1 MNLTDKLHEIR
12 GWCELQKVLILGAT
26 GMLGSAC
33 MEIMGHNSEIELVG
47 TARSGNDRYIAF
59 DARTDFIDKLLE
71 NIKPNWIIN
80 CIGIIKPHIDEKVTT
95 SIENAIQINSEFP
108 VLLAGAAEKITA
120 RVIQIATD
128 CVYSG
133 VKGSYVESDL
143 HDATDVYGKTKS
155 LGEVPSQNVMH
166 IRASIIGPEVG
177 RSTSLL
183 EWFRNQEVDA
193 KLNGFTDHLWNG
205 VTTHAF
211 GKLCLGIVN
220 NDAFLAGPH
229 HVIPGDVV
237 SKARLLRIF
246 AEAYNRKDIV
256 ISDVISPK
264 RIDRTLGT
272 ENLSLSKELWL
283 LAGYQSPPTVEEMV
297 LEQAELLKN

>member
-1 MNLTDKLHEIR
+1 
-12 GWCELQKVLILGAT
+12 
-26 GMLGSAC
+26 
-33 MEIMGHNSEIELVG
+33 MEIMGRNSEIELVG
-47 TARSGNDRYIAF
+47 TARSENDSYIGF
-59 DARTDFIDKLLE
+59 DARTDSIDKLLE

-80 CIGIIKPHIDEKVTT
+80 CIGIIKPHIDEKVTA
-95 SIENAIQINSEFP
+95 SIENAIQVNSEFP
-108 VLLAGAAEKITA
+108 ILLAEVAEKNAA

-155 LGEVPSQNVMH
+155 LGEVPNQNVMH

-183 EWFRNQEVDA
+183 EWFKNQVIDA

-211 GKLCLGIVN
+211 GKLCLGIIN

-237 SKARLLRIF
+237 SKAELLRIF
-246 AEAYNRKDIV
+246 AKAYNRKDLV
-256 ISDVISPK
+256 ITDVVSPK

>member
-1 MNLTDKLHEIR
+1 LNLTDKLHEIK

-59 DARTDFIDKLLE
+59 DARTDSIDKLLE
-71 NIKPNWIIN
+71 SIKPNWVIN
-80 CIGIIKPHIDEKVTT
+80 CIGIIKPHIDEKVAA
-95 SIENAIQINSEFP
+95 SIENAIQVNSKFP
-108 VLLAGAAEKITA
+108 ILLAGEAEKIA
-120 RVIQIATD
+120 AKVIQIATD

-166 IRASIIGPEVG
+166 IRASIIGPEIG

-183 EWFRNQEVDA
+183 EWFRNQAIDA

-211 GKLCLGIVN
+211 GKLCLGILN
-220 NDAFLAGPH
+220 SDAFMAGPH

-237 SKARLLRIF
+237 SKAKLLRIF

-264 RIDRTLGT
+264 QIDRTLGT
-272 ENLSLSKELWL
+272 ENLGLSNELWA
-283 LAGYQSPPTVEEMV
+283 LAGYMSPPTVEEMV
-297 LEQAELLKN
+297 LEQAEMLKN

>member
-1 MNLTDKLHEIR
+1 M
-12 GWCELQKVLILGAT
+12 QKVLVLGAT

-33 MEIMGHNSEIELVG
+33 MEVIGHNSEIQLVG
-47 TARSGNDRYIAF
+47 TARSGNDRYLAF
-59 DARTDFIDKLLE
+59 DARTDSIEKLLAS
-71 NIKPNWIIN
+71 IKPNWIIN
-80 CIGIIKPHIDEKVTT
+80 CIGVIKPHIDEKVTT
-95 SIENAIQINSEFP
+95 SIENAIQVNSDFP
-108 VLLAGAAEKITA
+108 ILLAGAAEKIA
-120 RVIQIATD
+120 AKVIQIATD

-133 VKGSYVESDL
+133 AKGSYVESDL

-155 LGEVPSQNVMH
+155 LGEVPSENVMH

-183 EWFRNQEVDA
+183 EWFRNQVVDA

-220 NDAFLAGPH
+220 NDAFLAGSH

-237 SKARLLRIF
+237 SKADLLRIF
-246 AEAYNRKDIV
+246 AKAYNRTDIV
-256 ISDVISPK
+256 IADVISPK
-264 RIDRTLGT
+264 RIDRTLAT
-272 ENLSLSKELWL
+272 ENLRLSNELWA
-283 LAGYQSPPTVEEMV
+283 LAGYQVQPTVEEMV

>member
-1 MNLTDKLHEIR
+1 MNLTDKLHEIK
-12 GWCELQKVLILGAT
+12 GWCELEKVLILGAT

-59 DARTDFIDKLLE
+59 DARTDSIDKLLVS
-71 NIKPNWIIN
+71 IKPNWIIN
-80 CIGIIKPHIDEKVTT
+80 CIGIIKPHIDEKVTS
-95 SIENAIQINSEFP
+95 SIENAIQVNSKFP
-108 VLLAGAAEKITA
+108 ILLAGEAEKIA
-120 RVIQIATD
+120 AKVIQIATD

-166 IRASIIGPEVG
+166 IRASIIGPEIG

-183 EWFRNQEVDA
+183 EWFRHQAIDA
-193 KLNGFTDHLWNG
+193 RLNGFTDHLWNG

-211 GKLCLGIVN
+211 GKLCLGIVKS
-220 NDAFLAGPH
+220 DAFLAGPH

-237 SKARLLRIF
+237 SKAELLRIF
-246 AEAYNRKDIV
+246 ANAYNRKDVV

-272 ENLSLSKELWL
+272 ENLGLSNELWA
-283 LAGYQSPPTVEEMV
+283 LAGYKSPPTVEEMV
-297 LEQAELLKN
+297 LEQAEMLKN

>member
-1 MNLTDKLHEIR
+1 M
-12 GWCELQKVLILGAT
+12 QKVLILGAT

-33 MEIMGHNSEIELVG
+33 MEIMGRNSEIELVG
-47 TARSGNDRYIAF
+47 TARSENDSYIGF
-59 DARTDFIDKLLE
+59 DARTDSIDKLLE

-80 CIGIIKPHIDEKVTT
+80 CIGIIKPHIDEKVTA
-95 SIENAIQINSEFP
+95 SIENAIQVNSEFP
-108 VLLAGAAEKITA
+108 ILLAEVAEKNAA

-155 LGEVPSQNVMH
+155 LGEVPNQNVMH

-183 EWFRNQEVDA
+183 EWFKNQVIDA

-211 GKLCLGIVN
+211 GKLCLGIIN

-237 SKARLLRIF
+237 SKAELLRIF
-246 AEAYNRKDIV
+246 AKAYNRKDLV
-256 ISDVISPK
+256 ITDVVSPK